1 MHRTS
6 LFPNRSL
13 ATDRVFRLKN
23 EWFKSDRLFFR
34 FFLSAFFPA
43 AALSVSSPVNFSTF
57 RALITFSHGES
68 SFVDFKA
75 ISRRLHG

>member
-1 MHRTS
+1 
-6 LFPNRSL
+6 
-13 ATDRVFRLKN
+13 
-23 EWFKSDRLFFR
+23 
-34 FFLSAFFPA
+34 
-43 AALSVSSPVNFSTF
+43 VNFSTF